1 MDLVASF
8 PFGWIRN
15 YKNENWQIIWD
26 SKSKFLI
33 LKSSLSE
40 NIVKYCSC
48 ENWQEA
54 KIHADEIRSNH
65 ELLSDII

>member
-8 PFGWIRN
+8 PFGWVRN

-33 LKSSLSE
+33 LKSSLSD
-40 NIVKYCSC
+40 NIVKYRSC
-48 ENWQEA
+48 ASWQEA

-65 ELLSDII
+65 ELLNDII